1 MTEREFNGESYHQ
14 FLREEKLM
22 GSRCRKCGGLHLPP
36 RPLCSHCG
44 SADMEWAELKGKG
57 TLAAFTAI
65 AVGLSSLAEEGH
77 DRNNPYCSGIV
88 ELEEGPRISARILGS
103 DPKHPEGIPIG
114 APATIEFLKDKT
126 GAIRPLVV
134 FRV

>member
-1 MTEREFNGESYHQ
+1 
-14 FLREEKLM
+14 M

-88 ELEEGPRISARILGS
+88 ELEEGGRASPPGFWGATPSIPRESPSALR
-103 DPKHPEGIPIG
+103 
-114 APATIEFLKDKT
+114 
-126 GAIRPLVV
+126 RPSN
-134 FRV
+134 F